1 MNSLHDVFIR
11 VCPWQLINKL
21 ILSLNFYWNQEK
33 LKQEMQTVKVS
44 QIMEFCCCLFFLQGA
59 AVPSIYCIVLL
70 LPECIGRLKEWNYL
84 MDVVI
89 FQDSQAV
96 LASVQKEVQRLE
108 MELDSS
114 NREKVW
120 VLRFLCFKCSA
131 KFAQIIFS
139 LSSQDFSNWLGLCH
153 MYYVFYRLIYE
164 QLTLESWFTNLEQ
177 VPLNNSLSTVTSAIQ
192 KTYWRTQAKLTT
204 RQ

>member
-1 MNSLHDVFIR
+1 MFFGGGCSTINILH
-11 VCPWQLINKL
+11 
-21 ILSLNFYWNQEK
+21 S
-33 LKQEMQTVKVS
+33 
-44 QIMEFCCCLFFLQGA
+44 
-59 AVPSIYCIVLL
+59 SILL
-70 LPECIGRLKEWNYL
+70 LKCIGRLKEWNYW

-120 VLRFLCFKCSA
+120 VLRFFCFKCSSQ
-131 KFAQIIFS
+131 FCTNHFLS
-139 LSSQDFSNWLGLCH
+139 MSSQDFSNWLGLCH
-153 MYYVFYRLIYE
+153 MYYVFYRLIYQ

-177 VPLNNSLSTVTSAIQ
+177 VPLNNSLSTVTSTIQ